1 MASLVCLSA
10 CFINKL
16 VIWVIPQ
23 SPTNQLFWQY
33 LTPSSQVQGS
43 CGTHTVSLAFCSGQL
58 FSVSSSLIPG
68 SVLLPLCFLLC
79 YFTVSRACFSRSFFF
94 FQIKWWTASFFLS
107 CLSICSDS
115 LWISAETPN
124 GKHFFFCFCFLA
136 SSLIIPCPCIPNLRS
151 RGFVFRFIVSKVSLS
166 SLR

>member
-1 MASLVCLSA
+1 MGDS
-10 CFINKL
+10 
-16 VIWVIPQ
+16 
-23 SPTNQLFWQY
+23 
-33 LTPSSQVQGS
+33 
-43 CGTHTVSLAFCSGQL
+43 TVSNQSAVLAVSNPF
-58 FSVSSSLIPG
+58 VSSAGLLWHTH
-68 SVLLPLCFLLC
+68 SVLGLLFGTTLLSLQLSDPRISTASSLFPALLLYCFQSLFL
-79 YFTVSRACFSRSFFF
+79 SLFFF